1 MARLVVVPCPLCGYH
16 APELTCRACGL
27 APREPTLERGRRK
40 IGSEVWDGTRA
51 FLQGA
56 RSLLKTPRTKR
67 LLIPPLVLTAA
78 VFGLLLYWLVRWLTG
93 FFEAVEQQD
102 IAALGLDPGFWRNV
116 VEWLAELHVVMAI
129 AHASS
134 VIVLLAAFTLAGLY
148 AFSIAYE
155 LISGPF
161 LDTIQ
166 ARVEAR
172 WFGADPRLIL
182 EEPPGPDPARAANA
196 SMFASTISAAAIIAC
211 FWIDASWSWAL
222 LAVVPVA
229 FAVAVKFAPGTIAW
243 TLWFAGTQLR
253 ALWTS
258 IKAST
263 LAALF
268 LVAFIWLKFVPL
280 VGIVLFAMVAGFA
293 TALTLLDIPFSR
305 RGWSVRQRLQ
315 FLGQHL
321 AAVLALGIVTSFVFV
336 VPLFGP
342 LIGVPCAS
350 LGGQWLLCRLDKDKM
365 RPPGRRIPLATS

>member
-27 APREPTLERGRRK
+27 APREPSLERGPRRV
-40 IGSEVWDGTRA
+40 GSEVWDGTRA

-67 LLIPPLVLTAA
+67 LLIPPVVLTAA
-78 VFGLLLYWLVRWLTG
+78 VFGVMLYWLVRWLTG

-102 IAALGLDPGFWRNV
+102 IAKLGLDPGFWRNV
-116 VEWLAELHVVMAI
+116 VEWLAELHVVLAI

-134 VIVLLAAFTLAGLY
+134 VIVLLAAFTIAGLY

-172 WFGADPRLIL
+172 WFGADPRLVL

-196 SMFASTISAAAIIAC
+196 SMFASTISFAAIIAC

-222 LAVVPVA
+222 LSIVPVA
-229 FAVAVKFAPGTIAW
+229 FAIAVKKVPGTLAW

-263 LAALF
+263 LALIF
-268 LVAFIWLKFVPL
+268 LVAFFWLKFVPI

-305 RGWSVRQRLQ
+305 RGWSVSQRLK

-321 AAVLALGIVTSFVFV
+321 SAVLALGIVTSFVFV

-365 RPPGRRIPLATS
+365 RPPGRRIPVAAS